1 VQKDKDESFKLS
13 IFKGR
18 EAKLNRAIINVFES
32 EEKKSTRQIYK
43 KIIQNKELKNTNYST
58 VNKRIRNLEKTG
70 FLKKTLTQKRSGG
83 ITNYYQ
89 LQTKSLLAK
98 FLDDHNAKDLFENIS
113 DESAIEILNV
123 LIKTTKP
130 NKNRES

>member
-1 VQKDKDESFKLS
+1 MQKDKDESFKLS

-32 EEKKSTRQIYK
+32 EETKSTRQIYK

-89 LQTKSLLAK
+89 LQPKALLAK
-98 FLDDHNAKDLFENIS
+98 FLDDFSK
-113 DESAIEILNV
+113 
-123 LIKTTKP
+123 
-130 NKNRES
+130 

>member
-1 VQKDKDESFKLS
+1 MQKDKDESFKLS

-32 EEKKSTRQIYK
+32 EETKSTRQIYK

-89 LQTKSLLAK
+89 LQPKALLAK
-98 FLDDHNAKDLFENIS
+98 FLDDHNRKDLFENID

>member
-1 VQKDKDESFKLS
+1 MQKDKDESFKLS

-32 EEKKSTRQIYK
+32 EETKSTRQIYK

-89 LQTKSLLAK
+89 LQPKALLAK
-98 FLDDHNAKDLFENIS
+98 FLDDHNTKDLFENID